1 MSRAQLAL
9 DLGHRPA
16 LGRDDFLVAACNR
29 DAVAWLDRWPDWPA
43 GGLAIVGPA
52 GCGKSHLA
60 SVWRAT
66 SGAPLLAPADLDR
79 GEPAALL
86 AGATACVIDDADR
99 AIAGGARER
108 ALLHLYNHLREAR
121 GQLLLTGR
129 TPPARWPIA
138 LPDLASRL
146 AAVPAVGVG
155 MPDEALLAAVLV
167 KLFADRQLRV
177 GQDVVMFLVPR
188 LERSFEA
195 ARQIVAAI
203 DRAALAGGR
212 AVTVPL
218 VREVLAGAA
227 DRAP

>member
-1 MSRAQLAL
+1 MSAAQLAL

-60 SVWRAT
+60 AVWRAA
-66 SGAPLLAPADLDR
+66 SGAPLLTPAALD
-79 GEPAALL
+79 GAEPAALL
-86 AGATACVIDDADR
+86 GGAAACVIDDADR
-99 AIAGGARER
+99 DIAGTTRER
-108 ALLHLYNHLREAR
+108 PLLHLYNHLRELR

-146 AAVPAVGVG
+146 AALPAVGVG
-155 MPDEALLAAVLV
+155 MPDEALIAAVLV

-177 GQDVVMFLVPR
+177 GQDVIMFLVPR

-212 AVTVPL
+212 PITIPL
-218 VREVLAGAA
+218 VRDVLAGAV
-227 DRAP
+227 DQTQ

>member
-1 MSRAQLAL
+1 MSGAQLVL

-16 LGRDDFLVAACNR
+16 LGRDDFLVADCNR

-60 SVWRAT
+60 GVWRRA
-66 SGAPLLAPADLDR
+66 SGAPLVAPAELDR
-79 GEPAALL
+79 GDPAALL
-86 AGATACVIDDADR
+86 GGASACVIDDADR
-99 AIAGGARER
+99 GIAGTPRER
-108 ALLHLYNHLREAR
+108 VLLHLYNHLREAR

-138 LPDLASRL
+138 LADLRSRL
-146 AAVPAVGVG
+146 AALPAVGVG
-155 MPDEALLAAVLV
+155 MPDEAVIAAVLV

-177 GQDVVMFLVPR
+177 GQDVIIFLVAR

-195 ARQIVAAI
+195 ARHIVAAI

-212 AVTVPL
+212 SVTIKL
-218 VREVLAGAA
+218 AREVLSGTAS
-227 DRAP
+227 